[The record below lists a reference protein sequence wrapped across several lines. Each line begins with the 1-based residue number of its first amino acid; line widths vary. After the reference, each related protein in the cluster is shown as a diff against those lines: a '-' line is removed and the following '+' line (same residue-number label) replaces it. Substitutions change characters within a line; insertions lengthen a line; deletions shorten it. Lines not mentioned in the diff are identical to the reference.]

1 MNCTVESYDHDD
13 RIIVVVRIKRDGP
26 IDLSCF
32 TKGEGIGIVARFRFL
47 SDFSRECLWR
57 RPMIS
62 LLPSSGFKIVV
73 CIGICVTQLE
83 LFFSACEEHFFL
95 IF

>member
-1 MNCTVESYDHDD
+1 
-13 RIIVVVRIKRDGP
+13 
-26 IDLSCF
+26 
-32 TKGEGIGIVARFRFL
+32 
-47 SDFSRECLWR
+47 
-57 RPMIS
+57 MIS
-62 LLPSSGFKIVV
+62 LLPSSGFKMVV

>member
-26 IDLSCF
+26 IDLSCIA
-32 TKGEGIGIVARFRFL
+32 KGKGIGIVARFRFL
-47 SDFSRECLWR
+47 SDFSRECFWR

-62 LLPSSGFKIVV
+62 LLPSSGFKMVV
-73 CIGICVTQLE
+73 CIGICVTQQE